1 MRKQRN
7 LLSFDQNICAMYSNI
22 CAVYPNI
29 CAVYPNKN
37 HVTTHPDTLPGR
49 SFKVLN
55 VCMVLKNLY
64 RVHVKGV
71 KGIFVPRS
79 DNLCMGTEL
88 LDLTMQKVST
98 AGYLS

>member
-1 MRKQRN
+1 M
-7 LLSFDQNICAMYSNI
+7 
-22 CAVYPNI
+22 
-29 CAVYPNKN
+29 
-37 HVTTHPDTLPGR
+37 TTHPDTLPRR
-49 SFKVLN
+49 SLKVLN

-71 KGIFVPRS
+71 KGIFVPGS

-88 LDLTMQKVST
+88 LDVIMQKVNT